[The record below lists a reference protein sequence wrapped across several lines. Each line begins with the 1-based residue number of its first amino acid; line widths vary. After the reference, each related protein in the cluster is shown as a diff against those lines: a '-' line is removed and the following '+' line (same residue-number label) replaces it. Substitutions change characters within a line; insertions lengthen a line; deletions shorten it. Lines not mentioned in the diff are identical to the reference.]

1 MRNHDHRV
9 ARRDVTQKRPTT
21 ARERNIG
28 ALDGASLAFQGVREP
43 PHAQGEQAPDATR
56 APATPTLPSE
66 TQRPAPA
73 TTQPPTTPRQATWR
87 QRLATFR
94 MLEGDPRAS
103 NRILIVVWLVTRV
116 LLTLSVV
123 VGHAYTDPQFYHY
136 AGQLAVG
143 QFPYRDIP
151 VEYPPLAMI
160 LILAP
165 ALPLLLFP
173 GIAPRPDAAFLHVS
187 HLPHPLDPVRYGAYA
202 IAFAVEMLIV
212 DAVTLWL
219 VRRAARRL
227 APGDA
232 NGLRAGLFYLA
243 LTFASGAL
251 LQKFDL
257 IVGTLCLGAALAL
270 VERRRGLA
278 WSLLAAATLVKG
290 FPLLVVPVFAL
301 YEFER
306 AAAGVRP
313 YRLLGVLRA
322 AWRPIAVGL
331 AWFVGVLL
339 AVGLAVSLFGG
350 PGSLVH
356 AVASQTGRN
365 FEIESLYA
373 NVMLALGWLPGLAV
387 GTTFRPA
394 VLSRIV
400 LSPLA
405 PMLAPF
411 VMAILIVAAVA
422 VYALLARGALLRA
435 RRPVTPRA
443 DASAPGA
450 SVPASPADSGAANTG
465 APDNATAA
473 RALLVGTTLI
483 TLTFLLAYPALPA
496 HYLLAILPL
505 APLLWL
511 GTPRRNWLWLSA
523 VAAVALLGQIV
534 TINAIWQSIVA
545 LRPWAIGALSLRN
558 IAWLVAFGALVAAA
572 WAFTPRAPGVRSG
585 PPSASP
591 DETALAA
598 GAHTEAN
605 APAHGAP
612 RSVGAPHSGSAMRV
626 GTTATHTPS
635 WRLGRLRR
643 RVRLAWRRLA
653 RSAPPIPGFTPRGE
667 DVFAHLLSQV
677 SPLRLILVAGASSAI
692 MYLGFVLAFPIVIF
706 YNQPHVGR
714 ESSVINDMGA
724 ITGYSPLAAI
734 AFVSAVIT
742 LIACQ
747 FMALLATTRVVQ
759 RSSVEAELA
768 EERAAAD
775 TRARQ
780 LERRVRWAALGFPML
795 FSAIMIWMQP
805 VTTTDLYGYVARGY
819 LYAHLGQNPLVTAA
833 YQLPGGLSVDRP
845 PAPYGPLWIMITWV
859 VSKLSGE
866 NLLANMLV
874 FKLIGAVGVAL
885 SLLLVDRLAKR
896 FYPDRRLRVDVLFGW
911 SPLLIFEAVG
921 NGHNDI
927 IMMLCVLVAIALM
940 LRGRAQLAF
949 AFIVIGALIKYVS
962 AVLAPLW
969 LVYEL
974 RHLVRERAEKRL
986 RVVGQANPTISSGA
1000 HTPPIGVRGAPDRL
1014 ADSPAEAIGDGAD
1027 ETTSEGFADAARR
1040 IARDTVRAAGEIDR
1054 KAALKLIGGATVI
1067 GGALTIICYAPFWVG
1082 LHTFTGLGAQLR
1094 PLYYNDSL
1102 AAFVSGPLQ
1111 LLVPTSKLAALDKT
1125 VRLVF
1130 YSLLAI
1136 YVAIQTHQLWT
1147 LGPRADLR
1155 DFITASAKV
1164 IFAALVLI
1172 TFWFQ
1177 PWYVVWLLPLAPL
1190 AREPFVRRQAT
1201 IFAAGALLTYAIG
1214 AYLLVDEA
1222 ATTLGQLT
1230 VQFFEI
1236 LVTFGPLLLLRTAP
1250 SEGGWGRRVRRYLGL
1265 LGEGVNQRPLFWERV
1280 MLGMVL
1286 IVAVLLRLLG
1296 LGALT
1301 AQLPTDASQVD
1312 ALKAVSADLRLF
1324 LTDPQ
1329 GLHGPFVAAQGL
1341 LVRILGPT
1349 PLAAL
1354 LPSAVIG
1361 ALTVVAIYLLAVE
1374 IMRQERLPGQ
1384 RVVGILAALLAATS
1398 QWHISLSR
1406 SGMEVVL
1413 LPLLMCLTVYC
1424 LLLAFRLR
1432 MEAVDATRS
1441 LAATGATNSHVA
1453 STAIGVGAPRRA
1465 PRRRLR
1471 RMLAGALRRS
1481 RTLRGLYRVTL
1492 LPLARQ
1498 ARQGAR
1504 GAAHTDDARSAASAD
1519 DAQQTT
1525 PTATRDR
1532 WPTILALNV
1541 ACGVCAGL
1549 IFDLA
1554 PGLWLSPLLVIG
1566 FLVIWRWRQP
1576 QIFSRVW
1583 LGLATLIGGTL
1594 IASLPAL
1601 WLFVNQQ
1608 IGFPVGGPYLA
1619 RSSVGQASGPGV
1631 FSALFWQRVLA
1642 NVGNAFSLVTSQ
1654 NYSAAY
1660 PAAGNAPIIPAV
1672 LGPFFLIGLLILL
1685 YRWRSLTSLAALLLV
1700 AAPLLASVAI
1710 SAPTSVIEAASVL
1723 PAMCIVPAIAL
1734 YQIGAFL
1741 GSLPIVLDRLH
1752 GVRVFTTPE
1761 QIGRLALLVFLLV
1774 STIRTFFWLFEA
1786 TLPTQPG
1793 TGLPSYI
1800 GPALAL
1806 AHALAHGAVALT
1818 TGTPGA

>member
-1 MRNHDHRV
+1 MRNRDHRAV
-9 ARRDVTQKRPTT
+9 RRSVTRKRP
-21 ARERNIG
+21 AQDRNAG
-28 ALDGASLAFQGVREP
+28 ALDGASLAFQGLQEP
-43 PHAQGEQAPDATR
+43 PQLQGDQTPAARR
-56 APATPTLPSE
+56 ASSATPTPQANGNRLSGKGSPQSPE
-66 TQRPAPA
+66 QS
-73 TTQPPTTPRQATWR
+73 PTPPRQAVWR
-87 QRLATFR
+87 QRLAALRTFD
-94 MLEGDPRAS
+94 GGPRAS
-103 NRILIVVWLVTRV
+103 NRILFAVWLVTRT
-116 LLTLSVV
+116 LLMLSVV
-123 VGHAYTDPQFYHY
+123 IGHAYTDPQFYHY

-151 VEYPPLAMI
+151 VEYPPLAMA
-160 LILAP
+160 LIVLP

-173 GIAPRPDAAFLHVS
+173 GLASRPDAAFLQVS
-187 HLPHPLDPVRYGAYA
+187 HLPHPLDPTRYAAYA
-202 IAFAVEMLIV
+202 IAFAVEMLLV

-227 APGDA
+227 TPGDA

-257 IVGTLCLGAALAL
+257 IVGTLCLAASLAL

-278 WSLLAAATLVKG
+278 WGLLAAATLVKG
-290 FPLLVVPVFAL
+290 YPLLVVPVFAL

-306 AAAGVRP
+306 VGVGARPFRVTNTLRATVRP
-313 YRLLGVLRA
+313 V
-322 AWRPIAVGL
+322 AVGL
-331 AWFVGVLL
+331 VWFLGVLL
-339 AVGLAVSLFGG
+339 AVGMAVSLFGG
-350 PGSLVH
+350 LGSLVH
-356 AVASQTGRN
+356 AVASQTGRD

-373 NVMLALGWLPGLAV
+373 NLMLALGWLPGLAAQ
-387 GTTFRPA
+387 TTFRAA
-394 VLSRIV
+394 VLSRVV

-405 PMLAPF
+405 VYLAPL
-411 VMAILIVAAVA
+411 ATALLLIALVA
-422 VYALLARGALLRA
+422 VYALLTRGALARA
-435 RRPVTPRA
+435 RRSAASADAGAGADAP
-443 DASAPGA
+443 DASAPSA
-450 SVPASPADSGAANTG
+450 RSGPTTSALDG
-465 APDNATAA
+465 VTAA

-483 TLTFLLAYPALPA
+483 TLTFLLLYPALPA

-511 GTPRRNWLWLSA
+511 GTPRGNWLWLSA
-523 VAAVALLGQIV
+523 VAAVALLGQVV
-534 TINAIWQSIVA
+534 TINVVWQSIVA
-545 LRPWAIGALSLRN
+545 LRPWAIGVLTLRN
-558 IAWLVAFGALVAAA
+558 LAWLTAFGALVVAA
-572 WAFTPRAPGVRSG
+572 WALAPSSRRVRSG
-585 PPSASP
+585 PRATAGAGGTIGATALVASP
-591 DETALAA
+591 RGAKAA
-598 GAHTEAN
+598 AHADAAVTRGAATRD
-605 APAHGAP
+605 AP
-612 RSVGAPHSGSAMRV
+612 R
-626 GTTATHTPS
+626 
-635 WRLGRLRR
+635 WRPGRWR
-643 RVRLAWRRLA
+643 RRLA
-653 RSAPPIPGFTPRGE
+653 LGWRRFTHSAPPIPGFTPRGE

-677 SPLRLILVAGASSAI
+677 SPLRLILVAGASSVI
-692 MYLGFVLAFPIVIF
+692 MYLGFVFAFPIVIF

-714 ESSVINDMGA
+714 ESSIINDIGA

-734 AFVSAVIT
+734 AFVSAVVT

-747 FMALLATTRVVQ
+747 FMALLAASRVPQ
-759 RSSVEAELA
+759 SSADEAA
-768 EERAAAD
+768 TATERADANRRAD
-775 TRARQ
+775 RT
-780 LERRVRWAALGFPML
+780 ERRVRWAVLGFPL
-795 FSAIMIWMQP
+795 VFSAVMIWMQP

-859 VSKLSGE
+859 VSKLCGE

-874 FKLIGAVGVAL
+874 FKVIGAVGVAL
-885 SLLLVDRLAKR
+885 TLLLVDRLAQR

-927 IMMLCVLVAIALM
+927 IMMLCVLLAISLM

-949 AFIVIGALIKYVS
+949 AFIVMGALIKYVS

-974 RHLVRERAEKRL
+974 RHHVRQRADARQRATGAL
-986 RVVGQANPTISSGA
+986 AAAAVASVGAAALDRT
-1000 HTPPIGVRGAPDRL
+1000 GAPTD
-1014 ADSPAEAIGDGAD
+1014 APTGAPTDAIEGATEATDDMA
-1027 ETTSEGFADAARR
+1027 SEGFADAARR

-1054 KAALKLIGGATVI
+1054 KAALRLIAGATLI

-1111 LLVPTSKLAALDKT
+1111 LLVPASKLTALDKT

-1130 YSLLAI
+1130 YALLVL
-1136 YVAIQTHQLWT
+1136 YVALQTHKLWT

-1214 AYLLVDEA
+1214 AYLLIDEA
-1222 ATTLGQLT
+1222 GTTLRDLT

-1250 SEGGWGRRVRRYLGL
+1250 TEGGWGRRARRYLGL

-1301 AQLPTDASQVD
+1301 AQLPTSASSVN

-1361 ALTVVAIYLLAVE
+1361 ALTVLAIYLLAVE
-1374 IMRQERLPGQ
+1374 IMRQGRLPGQ

-1413 LPLLMCLTVYC
+1413 LPLLMCLAVYC
-1424 LLLAFRLR
+1424 LLVVFRLR
-1432 MEAVDATRS
+1432 MEALDAARASTTPIAIGASAIPGATATGVATRARHRRS
-1441 LAATGATNSHVA
+1441 
-1453 STAIGVGAPRRA
+1453 RRA
-1465 PRRRLR
+1465 
-1471 RMLAGALRRS
+1471 LAWALRRS
-1481 RTLRGLYRVTL
+1481 RALRSLYRVTF
-1492 LPLARQ
+1492 LPAWRQ
-1498 ARQGAR
+1498 ARSGALAALVR
-1504 GAAHTDDARSAASAD
+1504 PVAGAGEAGAVVGGTAA
-1519 DAQQTT
+1519 
-1525 PTATRDR
+1525 PTNDH

-1554 PGLWLSPLLVIG
+1554 PGLWLSPLLIIG
-1566 FLVIWRWRQP
+1566 FLVIWRWREP

-1583 LGLATLIGGTL
+1583 SGLTTLIGGTL
-1594 IASLPAL
+1594 LASLPAL
-1601 WLFVNQQ
+1601 WLFVNQRV
-1608 IGFPVGGPYLA
+1608 GFRVGSMFLA
-1619 RSSVGQASGPGV
+1619 RSSVAQSAGPRV

-1642 NVGNAFSLVTSQ
+1642 NAGNVLSLLTSQ

-1660 PAAGNAPIIPAV
+1660 PAAGNAPIIPSV
-1672 LGPFFLIGLLILL
+1672 LGPFFLIGVLILL

-1700 AAPLLASVAI
+1700 AAPLIASVAV

-1723 PAMCIVPAIAL
+1723 PAMCILPAIAL

-1786 TLPTQPG
+1786 TLPSQPG
-1793 TGLPSYI
+1793 SGLPSFVA
-1800 GPALAL
+1800 PALAL
-1806 AHALAHGAVALT
+1806 AHAVASALT
-1818 TGTPGA
+1818 QARGG

>member
-1 MRNHDHRV
+1 MDIRNV
-9 ARRDVTQKRPTT
+9 
-21 ARERNIG
+21 G
-28 ALDGASLAFQGVREP
+28 ALNGASLAFQGLQEP
-43 PHAQGEQAPDATR
+43 PQVQGEQATGATR
-56 APATPTLPSE
+56 ASSAAPTSHINGK
-66 TQRPAPA
+66 RPPGKRPP
-73 TTQPPTTPRQATWR
+73 QPPEQSPTARLSVWR
-87 QRLATFR
+87 QRLATLR
-94 MLEGDPRAS
+94 ALDGSPRAS
-103 NRILIVVWLVTRV
+103 NRVLFAVWAITRV
-116 LLTLSVV
+116 LLMLSVII
-123 VGHAYTDPQFYHY
+123 GHAYTDPQFYHY

-151 VEYPPLAMI
+151 VEYPPLAMA
-160 LILAP
+160 LILLP

-173 GIAPRPDAAFLHVS
+173 GIAPRPDAAFLHVVQ
-187 HLPHPLDPVRYGAYA
+187 LPHPLDPTRYGAYA
-202 IAFAVEMLIV
+202 ISFAVEMLIV

-227 APGDA
+227 TPGDA

-257 IVGTLCLGAALAL
+257 IVGTLCLAAALAL

-306 AAAGVRP
+306 AGAGAHP
-313 YRLLGVLRA
+313 YRLTSVLRA
-322 AWRPIAVGL
+322 AWRPIAIGL

-339 AVGLAVSLFGG
+339 AFGLAISLFGG
-350 PGSLVH
+350 PGSLIH
-356 AVASQTGRN
+356 AVVSQTGRD

-373 NVMLALGWLPGLAV
+373 NLMLALGWLPGLAV
-387 GTTFRPA
+387 QTTFRSA

-405 PMLAPF
+405 VYLAP
-411 VMAILIVAAVA
+411 VATAILLVAIVA
-422 VYALLARGALLRA
+422 VYALLTRGALLRA
-435 RRPVTPRA
+435 RRTAPAVGA
-443 DASAPGA
+443 DARTDAPGA
-450 SVPASPADSGAANTG
+450 SATRASGGPTTG
-465 APDNATAA
+465 APDGMTAA

-483 TLTFLLAYPALPA
+483 TLTFLLLYPALPA

-523 VAAVALLGQIV
+523 VAAVALLGQVV

-545 LRPWAIGALSLRN
+545 LRPWAIGVLTLRN
-558 IAWLVAFGALVAAA
+558 LAWLTAFGALVAAA
-572 WAFTPRAPGVRSG
+572 WALAPSSRRARAGPLAPAAERAGTAGAALPATPGVTAAAPG
-585 PPSASP
+585 
-591 DETALAA
+591 ELAA
-598 GAHTEAN
+598 APGATGATG
-605 APAHGAP
+605 ATGRAAP
-612 RSVGAPHSGSAMRV
+612 RDIPA
-626 GTTATHTPS
+626 
-635 WRLGRLRR
+635 WRLVRLRR
-643 RVRLAWRRLA
+643 RLILAWRRLA

-667 DVFAHLLSQV
+667 DIFAHLLSQV
-677 SPLRLILVAGASSAI
+677 SPLRLILVAGASSVI
-692 MYLGFVLAFPIVIF
+692 MYLGFVFAFPIVIF

-714 ESSVINDMGA
+714 ESSIINDIGA

-734 AFVSAVIT
+734 AFVSAVLT

-747 FMALLATTRVVQ
+747 FMALLAASRVTQRTTD
-759 RSSVEAELA
+759 EAETAA
-768 EERAAAD
+768 ERDEVNRRANWM
-775 TRARQ
+775 
-780 LERRVRWAALGFPML
+780 ERRVRWAVLGFPL
-795 FSAIMIWMQP
+795 VFSAVMIWMQP

-859 VSKLSGE
+859 VSKLCGE

-874 FKLIGAVGVAL
+874 YKVIGAVSVAL
-885 SLLLVDRLAKR
+885 TLLLVDRLAGR

-927 IMMLCVLVAIALM
+927 VMMLCVLLAISLM

-949 AFIVIGALIKYVS
+949 AFIVMGALIKYVS

-974 RHLVRERAEKRL
+974 RHHVRQRADARQRATDAMSAALVASASP
-986 RVVGQANPTISSGA
+986 VASIT
-1000 HTPPIGVRGAPDRL
+1000 TGAPD
-1014 ADSPAEAIGDGAD
+1014 ETTGATETPD
-1027 ETTSEGFADAARR
+1027 ETASEGFADAARR
-1040 IARDTVRAAGEIDR
+1040 IARDTVRAAGEVDR
-1054 KAALKLIGGATVI
+1054 KAALRLIAGATVI
-1067 GGALTIICYAPFWVG
+1067 GGALTIVCYAPFWVG
-1082 LHTFTGLGAQLR
+1082 LHTFTGLGSQLR

-1102 AAFVSGPLQ
+1102 AAFISGPLQ
-1111 LLVPTSKLAALDKT
+1111 LLVPASKLTALDKT

-1130 YSLLAI
+1130 YALFAL
-1136 YVAIQTHQLWT
+1136 YVALQTHKLWT

-1164 IFAALVLI
+1164 LFAALVLI

-1214 AYLLVDEA
+1214 AYLLIDEA
-1222 ATTLGQLT
+1222 GTTLRDLT

-1250 SEGGWGRRVRRYLGL
+1250 AEGGWGRRARRYLGL

-1280 MLGMVL
+1280 MLAMVL

-1301 AQLPTDASQVD
+1301 AQLPTGASNVD

-1361 ALTVVAIYLLAVE
+1361 ALTVLAIYLLAVE
-1374 IMRQERLPGQ
+1374 IMRQGRLPGQ

-1413 LPLLMCLTVYC
+1413 LPLLMCLAVYC
-1424 LLLAFRLR
+1424 LLVAFRLR
-1432 MEAVDATRS
+1432 MEAVDAAKAASATD
-1441 LAATGATNSHVA
+1441 ATGVSSATGPTVA
-1453 STAIGVGAPRRA
+1453 VAPRASMRA
-1465 PRRRLR
+1465 PHRRSR
-1471 RMLAGALRRS
+1471 RALAWALRRS
-1481 RTLRGLYRVTL
+1481 RALRSLYRVTL

-1498 ARQGAR
+1498 ARR
-1504 GAAHTDDARSAASAD
+1504 GAPAAIARPTLGDAEANGVAGAAP
-1519 DAQQTT
+1519 AQ
-1525 PTATRDR
+1525 TRDH

-1554 PGLWLSPLLVIG
+1554 PGLWLSPLLIIG
-1566 FLVIWRWRQP
+1566 FLVIWRWREP
-1576 QIFSRVW
+1576 QIFSRIW
-1583 LGLATLIGGTL
+1583 LGLFTLIGGTL
-1594 IASLPAL
+1594 LASLPAL
-1601 WLFVNQQ
+1601 WLFVNQR
-1608 IGFPVGGPYLA
+1608 IGFPVGATFLA
-1619 RSSVGQASGPGV
+1619 RSSVGQSNGPSV

-1642 NVGNAFSLVTSQ
+1642 NAGNVFSLLTSQ

-1660 PAAGNAPIIPAV
+1660 PAAGNAPIIPSV
-1672 LGPFFLIGLLILL
+1672 LGPFFLIGALILI

-1700 AAPLLASVAI
+1700 AAPLIASVAV

-1723 PAMCIVPAIAL
+1723 PAMCILPAIAL

-1786 TLPTQPG
+1786 TLPSQPG
-1793 TGLPSYI
+1793 VGLPSFVA
-1800 GPALAL
+1800 PALA
-1806 AHALAHGAVALT
+1806 
-1818 TGTPGA
+1818 